1 MQKTS
6 EILNKLNYMN
16 ESKKGGSVTPGILS
30 EIVNDVNRLFVKQVQ
45 NGMHDEKS
53 IESYKANQI
62 TDTRVFSFNYTGLKE
77 TYRALSTSIDAIK
90 NTNNKTKVM

>member
-16 ESKKGGSVTPGILS
+16 DSKKGGSITPGILS
-30 EIVNDVNRLFVKQVQ
+30 EIVNDVNKMFIRQVQ
-45 NGMHDEKS
+45 NGMHDEES
-53 IESYKANQI
+53 IESYKASQI